1 MSLKNN
7 YQPQRAIE
15 PKLGQDPES
24 KLPDYL
30 PLRAQLSKF
39 NQWRATKIASKIL
52 KSLELTEN
60 GETVEIPILNF
71 ARYEDETVIGNPE
84 LWGQVKLLLRRNG
97 AYAHVQYP
105 RPTESATLIDYEGP
119 TLVATQQKP
128 STEEAPGKPPKELSK
143 DDIAS
148 LANVA

>member
-1 MSLKNN
+1 MSLEND
-7 YQPQRAIE
+7 YQPRRAISPRPDQDPE
-15 PKLGQDPES
+15 PKL
-24 KLPDYL
+24 PDHL
-30 PLRAQLSKF
+30 PLRAQLSRF

-52 KSLELTEN
+52 KSLKLTKN

-71 ARYEDETVIGNPE
+71 ERYEDETVIGNPE

-105 RPTESATLIDYEGP
+105 RPTESVMNLDYEGP
-119 TLVATQQKP
+119 TLVTTQQKP
-128 STEEAPGKPPKELSK
+128 STEEAPGKPPKELFQ